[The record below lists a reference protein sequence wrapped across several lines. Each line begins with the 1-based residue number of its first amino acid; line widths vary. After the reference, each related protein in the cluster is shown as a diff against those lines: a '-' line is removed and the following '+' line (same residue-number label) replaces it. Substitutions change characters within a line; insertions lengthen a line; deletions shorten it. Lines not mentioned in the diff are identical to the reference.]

1 MYFRRPL
8 LGWRAVTRHIVPDEV
23 LSRPEPLPEAE
34 APAQIPGR
42 PFAFIRFL
50 IVRHFR
56 WRVIALVAL
65 ATAATAIN
73 AFAPVALSRLINA
86 ITQAARAH
94 ANFTTAVLPSLIALG
109 AIWVV
114 SSLAFRG
121 YEAMD
126 IETSP
131 RMRALA
137 QKYLFS
143 YLLGHSP
150 RYFQEN
156 FAGKLGQKIKQ
167 AGQATVSIL
176 NILCFEIVRVSVLL
190 VVGGA
195 LMFTA
200 HAVYAAILAAWT
212 VVYLSIVISLARKC
226 VRLSKAFSDEVST
239 STGRLVDA
247 ITNADLVRAFAKA
260 AYERRFLSFFLT
272 DEMNASRRLRW
283 FLILM
288 RVFMAL
294 AMQALMLGMVALAG
308 YDAIQGNINVGIF
321 AMIFFLTNQIT
332 TSVQELSFRM
342 LDYFEQ
348 LGTLTEALELVS
360 QPHEIVDAPGA
371 RPLSVKEGAIRFEHV
386 RFAHPDGQPV
396 FEDLSLA
403 IRPGEKVGLVGPS
416 GAGKS
421 TLVKLLRRQFEPQG
435 GRIWI
440 DGQDIAHVTW
450 DSLNEAIA
458 EVPQTP
464 GVFHRTVRDNI
475 RYARPQA
482 ENDAVIRAAID
493 AHAHEFIEARA
504 AGYGTIVGE
513 QGIKLSGGERQ
524 RVAIARALVK
534 DAKILVLDEATS
546 SLDSESEHL
555 IQEALWTLMQGRT
568 VIAIAH
574 RLSTIAGMD
583 RIVYLERGRII
594 EDGPHRELLA
604 KGGAYARL
612 WNRQMGGFIDAA

>member
-1 MYFRRPL
+1 
-8 LGWRAVTRHIVPDEV
+8 VTRHVIPDEV
-23 LSRPEPLPEAE
+23 LSQPESLAEVEPLALL
-34 APAQIPGR
+34 PAT
-42 PFAFIRFL
+42 PFAFIWFL
-50 IVRHFR
+50 VRKHFAL
-56 WRVIALVAL
+56 RVGVLVAL
-65 ATAATAIN
+65 AAGASAIDS
-73 AFAPVALSRLINA
+73 FGPLALSHLINA
-86 ITQAARAH
+86 IGH
-94 ANFTTAVLPSLIALG
+94 AYTKHLSFNSAVLPWIGVMG
-109 AIWVV
+109 AIWLV
-114 SSLAFRG
+114 SATVYRG
-121 YEAMD
+121 YEAVD

-137 QKYLFS
+137 QKYLFV
-143 YLLGHSP
+143 YMLGHSP

-156 FAGKLGQKIKQ
+156 FAGKLGQKVKQ

-176 NILCFEIVRVSVLL
+176 NILCLDMVRVSILVL
-190 VVGGA
+190 VGGV
-195 LMFTA
+195 LMFEA
-200 HAVYAAILAAWT
+200 KPSYAIILFLWT
-212 VVYLSIVISLARKC
+212 LLYLGIVISLAKRC

-247 ITNADLVRAFAKA
+247 ISNSDLVRAFAKA
-260 AYERRFLSFFLT
+260 VYERRFLSFFLA

-283 FLILM
+283 FLIMM
-288 RVFMAL
+288 RTFMQLATLALLIGLVFVAGRDAL
-294 AMQALMLGMVALAG
+294 SGG
-308 YDAIQGNINVGIF
+308 ISVGAF
-321 AMIFFLTNQIT
+321 AMIYFLGSQIAR
-332 TSVQELSFRM
+332 SVQELSFRM

-360 QPHEIVDAPGA
+360 QPHEIVDAPEA
-371 RPLSVKEGAIRFEHV
+371 APLVVTEGAIRFEHV
-386 RFAHPDGQPV
+386 RFAHPDGQNV
-396 FEDLSLA
+396 FQDLCLD
-403 IRPGEKVGLVGPS
+403 IRAGEKVGLVGPS

-421 TLVKLLRRQFEPQG
+421 TLVKLLRRQYEPQG
-435 GRIWI
+435 GRILI
-440 DGQDIAHVTW
+440 DGRDIAHVTW

-458 EVPQTP
+458 EVPQMP
-464 GVFHRTVRDNI
+464 GVFHRAVRDNI
-475 RYARPQA
+475 RYARPA
-482 ENDAVIRAAID
+482 AREEEVITAARD
-493 AHAHEFIEARA
+493 AHAHDFIQARST
-504 AGYGTIVGE
+504 GYGTIVGE

-555 IQEALWTLMQGRT
+555 IQEGLWTLMQGRT

-583 RIVYLERGRII
+583 RIVYLESGRII